1 MLKVVETWINRYFGE
16 EEAVSLAL
24 VLGLSL
30 IVIVTLGGV
39 LTPAIASI
47 VVAFIM
53 QGLAARME
61 KTGVPHAVALWVT
74 YVVFIGGL
82 FAVVFG
88 LLPVTWQQLTTLIR
102 ELPGIIL
109 EMQEAVLL
117 LPQKYPG
124 IINEQML
131 QTQLDRLSVEAGNA
145 GQALLSAS
153 LANLPNVLII
163 LVYLVLVP
171 ILVFFFLKDRVEI
184 LAWFGELL
192 PTRRPRM
199 IAIWTEMNLQM
210 ANYVRGKFI
219 EILIVGFVSYI
230 AFMLFGLKYSLL
242 LAVLVGISVVIP
254 YIGAA
259 VVTVPVLA
267 VGWFQWGYSSEL
279 LWLALVYLVIQAL
292 DGNVLVPLL
301 FSEAVNLHPV
311 AIIIAILV
319 FGGFWG
325 LWGVFFA
332 IPLATLVKAILDAW
346 PSRSMEDA
354 ALEQEQ

>member
-24 VLGLSL
+24 VLGISL

-39 LTPAIASI
+39 LAPAIASI

-53 QGLAARME
+53 QGLATRME
-61 KTGVPHAVALWVT
+61 RLGVPHSVALWVT

-82 FAVVFG
+82 VAVFLV
-88 LLPVTWQQLTTLIR
+88 LLPIAWQQSINLMR
-102 ELPGIIL
+102 ELPGIISRL
-109 EMQEAVLL
+109 QDAILL

-124 IINEQML
+124 LINEAML
-131 QTQLDRLSVEAGNA
+131 QAQLDRIAAEAGHAGQVLLSV
-145 GQALLSAS
+145 S
-153 LANLPNVLII
+153 LANLPNMLVI

-171 ILVFFFLKDRVEI
+171 ILVFFFLKDSAEI
-184 LAWFGELL
+184 LAWLGGLL
-192 PTRRPRM
+192 PSRRPRM
-199 IAIWTEMNLQM
+199 LTIWTEMDTQM

-219 EILIVGFVSYI
+219 EILIVGGVSYVV
-230 AFMLFGLKYSLL
+230 FVLFGLKYSLL
-242 LAVLVGISVVIP
+242 LAMLVGISVVIP

-267 VGWFQWGYSSEL
+267 VGWVQWGYSSE
-279 LWLALVYLVIQAL
+279 WLGLAGVYLVVQVL

-311 AIIIAILV
+311 AIIVAILV

-325 LWGVFFA
+325 LWGIFFA
-332 IPLATLVKAILDAW
+332 IPLATLVKTILDAW
-346 PSRSMEDA
+346 PSRQMVKVEAES
-354 ALEQEQ
+354 